1 MLFDVVYI
9 EQIQPNGDI
18 LLVKKILNTDKAVTQ
33 IQPNGDILLKRII
46 IIKSGDLKEWDFI
59 GSRINKVII
68 DNEIVEVKSYKKLYE
83 TIHGKI
89 NDGAK
94 IIKYSVLNIKT
105 IECKTCGFTWNPE
118 LGISSQGVNSN
129 NAILEIVTQCEKN
142 DIVLELEILIND
154 QLVKINV

>member
-1 MLFDVVYI
+1 MTLSTLNKY
-9 EQIQPNGDI
+9 I

-33 IQPNGDILLKRII
+33 IQPNGDILLKRI

-68 DNEIVEVKSYKKLYE
+68 DNEIVEVKSYKKLYD
-83 TIHGKI
+83 TIHE
-89 NDGAK
+89 K
-94 IIKYSVLNIKT
+94 IIEY
-105 IECKTCGFTWNPE
+105 KTCGYTWNPE

-129 NAILEIVTQCEKN
+129 KAILEIVTQCEKN